1 MPPGARRQT
10 PDLGRHAKLRSM
22 QSNRDRIYAVTGAAS
37 GIGRATVERL
47 VDEGASVVAVDLSA
61 AGLAWTAGVD
71 RVVDVAGD
79 VTTEET
85 NEAMVRAATESFGA
99 LHGVFLNAGIPGFGL
114 VDRLPIERFDRVMEV
129 NVRAVVLGVRA
140 ALPALRQVEGG
151 SIVVTGSTSG
161 LAADPGGWSYNA
173 SKAAVINL
181 AKGIAL
187 DVAHEGIRVNAVCPG
202 PTKTGMTQSM
212 RDRPPVSQDLQSR
225 VPMARWGEASELAAA
240 VAFLLSPDASFITGV
255 ALPVDGGI
263 TANAGQFPTYGARH
277 PERL

>member
-1 MPPGARRQT
+1 
-10 PDLGRHAKLRSM
+10 M
-22 QSNRDRIYAVTGAAS
+22 QSNRDRVYAVTGAAS

-47 VDEGASVVAVDLSA
+47 VADGASVVAVDLSPDA
-61 AGLAWTAGVD
+61 LAWTAGVE

-79 VTTEET
+79 VTREAT
-85 NEAMVRAATESFGA
+85 NEDMVQAATDAFGA

-129 NVRAVVLGVRA
+129 NVRAVVLGIRA
-140 ALPALRQVEGG
+140 VLPALRQVEGG

-187 DVAHEGIRVNAVCPG
+187 DLAHEGIRVNAVCPG
-202 PTKTGMTQSM
+202 PTKTGMTQGM
-212 RDRPPVSQDLQSR
+212 RDREPVSLEMQHR

-240 VAFLLSPDASFITGV
+240 VSFLLSPDASFITGV
-255 ALPVDGGI
+255 ALPVDGGV
-263 TANAGQFPTYGARH
+263 TANTGQFPTYGARQADKS
-277 PERL
+277 RLTGPTDRSRS